1 MHFFYQ
7 DNTSF
12 FILISLLDE
21 AYIYS
26 FDLFI
31 YKGLEET
38 FTKSKSLFT

>member
-7 DNTSF
+7 DNTSL

-26 FDLFI
+26 FDLFDI
-31 YKGLEET
+31 RET
-38 FTKSKSLFT
+38 FTKSNSLFT